1 MRFGDGKFGFERRG
15 SVLELP
21 VTTPA
26 STPLAEGTQQV
37 FGALRPTQVWA
48 SVNASAD
55 SALSGRI
62 MADMYR
68 QSTGQSIDGVIA
80 IDVPG
85 LAAVLRAMGPVSI
98 DASAEPITEANV
110 GRLLLHDFYD
120 GLLPSSD
127 QTVRKEREGDVID
140 AMVKRLTTG
149 GQDAVSLGRQM
160 GIAAA
165 GGHLRLWSSS
175 AQEED
180 VFERTGLGGGPA
192 VADAD
197 RTFHLAVE
205 NRTAT
210 KLDYYV
216 KPSVRQD
223 VQLTKQGTA
232 IVRTTVSV
240 DNQAPVTDKPS
251 FQLGPDVYGSVKKPG
266 DYLAWVLLWGPAGSR
281 QLQGG
286 VDESGLNLSQ
296 FVTGV
301 SAGEHREV
309 VFETVIPNAVRNGRV
324 ELRLVPQPRL
334 DAVPLDVHFTAVG
347 WKISGTASWQGPWDR
362 VLTLG
367 WDVRR

>member
-1 MRFGDGKFGFERRG
+1 
-15 SVLELP
+15 
-21 VTTPA
+21 
-26 STPLAEGTQQV
+26 
-37 FGALRPTQVWA
+37 
-48 SVNASAD
+48 
-55 SALSGRI
+55 

-110 GRLLLHDFYD
+110 ARLLRHDFYD

-160 GIAAA
+160 GTAAA

-175 AQEED
+175 APEQD

-232 IVRTTVSV
+232 IVRTTVSI

-251 FQLGPDVYGSVKKPG
+251 FQIGPDVYGSAKKPG

-296 FVTGV
+296 FITGV
-301 SAGEHREV
+301 SAGERREV
-309 VFETVIPNAVRNGRV
+309 VFDTVIPNAVRNGRV

-347 WKISGTASWQGPWDR
+347 WKVSGTGSWQGPWDR